1 MRPHDRQQTTKATVL
16 GKCDHG
22 AGDIFGEFVSAG
34 GVA

>member
-1 MRPHDRQQTTKATVL
+1 MRPQDRQQTTKAMVL
-16 GKCDHG
+16 GKCDQG